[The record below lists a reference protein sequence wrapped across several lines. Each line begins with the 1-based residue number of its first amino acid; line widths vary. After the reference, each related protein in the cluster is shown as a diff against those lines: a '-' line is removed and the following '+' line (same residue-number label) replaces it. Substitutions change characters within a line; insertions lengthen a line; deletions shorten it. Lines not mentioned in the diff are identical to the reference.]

1 MRMLDFIFMILM
13 IYIFGKLFFFGI
25 KMAWSLS
32 KFVLTVI
39 LFPII
44 LIVMALSGLFYLAF
58 ILLVV
63 LGLIS
68 LFKGEF

>member
-25 KMAWSLS
+25 KRAWGLS

-44 LIVMALSGLFYLAF
+44 LIIMALSGLFYLAF
-58 ILLVV
+58 ILLIV
-63 LGLIS
+63 LGIVS
-68 LFKGEF
+68 IFKGEF